1 MEPNGEVPPVQSMRI
16 MATLLA
22 AATLAVA
29 TLVRGSDS
37 DTAAGRIELQFVD
50 ADVDTVAES
59 VSNVTGRTIAIDSRV
74 HHEITLIS
82 RKPLTPDEFYRAFV
96 RAMNAAGLD
105 VRERGSMTLVLQN
118 NPQVSKAAF

>member
-1 MEPNGEVPPVQSMRI
+1 MKRFI
-16 MATLLA
+16 ATLLA
-22 AATLAVA
+22 AAALAGA

-37 DTAAGRIELQFVD
+37 EAQGRVELRFVD

-59 VSNVTGRTIAIDSRV
+59 VSNLTGRTIAIDSRV

-82 RKPLTPDEFYRAFV
+82 RKPLTPDEFYRAFL

-105 VRERGSMTLVLQN
+105 VRESGSVTLVLQN
-118 NPQVSKAAF
+118 NPQMSKAAL

>member
-1 MEPNGEVPPVQSMRI
+1 VQLKRI
-16 MATLLA
+16 IATLVA
-22 AATLAVA
+22 CTTITAA

-37 DTAAGRIELQFVD
+37 EAPPGRIELQFVD

-59 VSNVTGRTIAIDSRV
+59 VSNLTGRTIAIDSRV

-82 RKPLTPDEFYRAFV
+82 RKPLTPEEFYRAFI

-118 NPQVSKAAF
+118 NPQVAKASF